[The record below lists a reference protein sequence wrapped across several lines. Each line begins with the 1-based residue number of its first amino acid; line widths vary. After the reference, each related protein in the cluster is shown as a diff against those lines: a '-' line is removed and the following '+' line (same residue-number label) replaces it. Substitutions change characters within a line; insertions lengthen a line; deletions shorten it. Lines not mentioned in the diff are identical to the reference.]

1 MARLSDGIK
10 NGIGNSILIK
20 VNQIGTLSETLAAV
34 EMAHKAGYTAVMSH
48 RSGETED
55 ATIADLAV
63 ATNCGQIKTGSLAR
77 ADRTAKYNQL
87 MRIEE
92 ELGAQAAYAGRAAL
106 KIRVTLVRRRRTALY
121 RSFEPPR
128 PWRPLNEYRLMDQSV
143 ELNAGNRRLAAER
156 LCDFVVNA
164 VDAAQASDTPF
175 YHLVLDRVFPDDIY
189 DAMLANMPD
198 ATDYRPMHGRSKGHD
213 LTDGT
218 HTRVKIDVFP
228 EYIRHLPP
236 QKRAVWDI
244 VGRALCSA
252 PVRDAFIRRLK
263 PALERRFGP
272 GYAKTGM
279 YPIPVLTR
287 DIPGYL
293 ITPHTDTR
301 WKGIT
306 VQLYLPRDSSI
317 GHIGTIFHDK
327 RADGSCGPKA
337 KQMTFAPNTGYAFAV
352 GTDTWHSAD
361 PVGPEVKTR
370 DSILLTYFV
379 DAGVLRFLRNRA
391 KRLGN
396 FLGSEIRNRLR

>member
-1 MARLSDGIK
+1 M
-10 NGIGNSILIK
+10 
-20 VNQIGTLSETLAAV
+20 
-34 EMAHKAGYTAVMSH
+34 
-48 RSGETED
+48 
-55 ATIADLAV
+55 
-63 ATNCGQIKTGSLAR
+63 
-77 ADRTAKYNQL
+77 
-87 MRIEE
+87 
-92 ELGAQAAYAGRAAL
+92 
-106 KIRVTLVRRRRTALY
+106 
-121 RSFEPPR
+121 
-128 PWRPLNEYRLMDQSV
+128 
-143 ELNAGNRRLAAER
+143 
-156 LCDFVVNA
+156 
-164 VDAAQASDTPF
+164 
-175 YHLVLDRVFPDDIY
+175 LDRVFPDDIY
-189 DAMLANMPD
+189 AAILANMPE

-236 QKRAVWDI
+236 EKRAVWDI

-252 PVRDAFIRRLK
+252 QVRDAFMRRLA

-272 GYAKTGM
+272 NHAKTGM

-306 VQLYLPRDSSI
+306 VQLYLPRDNSHSAYR
-317 GHIGTIFHDK
+317 HDLPRQAARRTLQRK
-327 RADGSCGPKA
+327 V

-361 PVGPEVKTR
+361 VVGPEVRSR

-379 DAGVLRFLRNRA
+379 DAGLLKFLRNRG

-396 FLGSEIRNRLR
+396 FVLNEVRNRLP